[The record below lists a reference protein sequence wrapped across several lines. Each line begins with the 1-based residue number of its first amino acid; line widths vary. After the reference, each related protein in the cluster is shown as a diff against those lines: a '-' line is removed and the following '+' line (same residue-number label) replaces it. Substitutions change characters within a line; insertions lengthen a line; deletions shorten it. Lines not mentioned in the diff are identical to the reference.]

1 MTYSDQ
7 EIARMIAFISML
19 LSFMEFEWDS
29 SADQIGEVENIAALC
44 KAILE
49 HVGQSPALH
58 SLTFIFQC
66 CAQGLL
72 TMENQFFPDMNPE
85 TPVHLTQPLHCLPLS
100 NVKIPAWSQH
110 NRLIEPAFQSLVKVK
125 QWIMENYSKQ
135 IHDDLITICD
145 DALLLMETVADL
157 CGTPVRNGQE
167 FLA

>member
-1 MTYSDQ
+1 
-7 EIARMIAFISML
+7 MIAFISML

-58 SLTFIFQC
+58 SLTFIFQF